1 MNIYGEINSLL
12 KEEVVKI
19 WHCSLETGSE
29 VVSTKL
35 ASVFCGCKVRY
46 GTYV

>member
-1 MNIYGEINSLL
+1 MNIYKEINSLL
-12 KEEVVKI
+12 KEEMVKT

-35 ASVFCGCKVRY
+35 VICILWMES
-46 GTYV
+46 